1 LADAAWEEIFQVN
14 VMSGVRLARHY
25 AKGMQERGWD
35 RIQFISS
42 EPVLNIPTEM
52 VHYGVSKAALQ
63 GVSGGL
69 ERNAKMLSKGDV
81 LIQAGDL
88 LGCRCAGQC
97 CRLQRLAWDVAPP
110 CGAT

>member
-1 LADAAWEEIFQVN
+1 
-14 VMSGVRLARHY
+14 MSGVRLARHY

-88 LGCRCAGQC
+88 LGCRPV
-97 CRLQRLAWDVAPP
+97 RWTMLQTSTTGVGRCPALRGNVIVVIERDAR
-110 CGAT
+110 